1 VLDAPQGLGGVRG
14 GRLVGRDESGDR
26 ADDEGRGDAAGPGFG
41 GDDGGPVFGV
51 ASLDAQR

>member
-1 VLDAPQGLGGVRG
+1 M
-14 GRLVGRDESGDR
+14 GRDESGDR